1 MDGETRAGR
10 RGVGASVLGVFYRI
24 SRLVLLALA
33 VVVVLLGIVFTKA
46 PTNASNVIV
55 RNVLD
60 VAREAAGPF
69 RDVFAPKRRQDALV
83 VNYLLATGV
92 YLVAAY
98 LVGKLPTGKRG

>member
-1 MDGETRAGR
+1 MDGEGKAGR
-10 RGVGASVLGVFYRI
+10 WGVGANVLGVIYRI

-33 VVVVLLGIVFTKA
+33 VVVLLGIVFTKA

-69 RDVFAPKRRQDALV
+69 RDVFAPQRRQDALV

>member
-1 MDGETRAGR
+1 MDGASKAGR
-10 RGVGASVLGVFYRI
+10 RGVGATVLGVIYRI

-33 VVVVLLGIVFTKA
+33 VVVLLGIVFTKA

-60 VAREAAGPF
+60 FAREAAGPF